1 MDGSVLAKD
10 NTDNQG
16 HQPNASKGAMTI
28 PAASLRSLMTE
39 LIDYAGLFPPANLPL
54 EQAIDNYAAYRQ
66 SAEAWMLSH
75 FIIPVGRLQEL
86 TAEQLEEDEPFSF
99 SVLGRGGADGE
110 SWLSNLQE
118 DIATIDAFLDK
129 HLTRATVDMLEV
141 RLPTEIL
148 REGSTEELKII
159 LDQAYD
165 LLDQT
170 PFYEVP
176 FEDGW
181 EEMVK
186 TAVTGIRMHYGV
198 AGFKLRC
205 GGVTAAQF
213 PSVQQ
218 VAYAIKLC
226 MDNGVALKC
235 TAGLHHPIRHFNESV
250 NTKMHGFL
258 NVFGAGVLAEHFD
271 LSLKEIEAII
281 AEEDSQQFN
290 FDDDG
295 FRWRD
300 WHIALEAIETA
311 REDSLISFGSC
322 SFDEPCQDLR
332 ELKLLPEKS

>member
-1 MDGSVLAKD
+1 
-10 NTDNQG
+10 
-16 HQPNASKGAMTI
+16 
-28 PAASLRSLMTE
+28 MTE
-39 LIDYAGLFPPANLPL
+39 LIDYAGLFPPADLPL
-54 EQAIDNYAAYRQ
+54 EQAITNYATYRQ
-66 SAEAWMLSH
+66 SAEAWMLAH

-86 TAEQLEEDEPFSF
+86 TAAQLEQDDPFTF
-99 SVLGRGGADGE
+99 SVLGRGGADSE
-110 SWLSNLQE
+110 SWLANLQE

-129 HLTRATVDMLEV
+129 HLTRATADMLEV

-148 REGSTEELKII
+148 REGSAEELKIM

-170 PFYEVP
+170 PYYEVP
-176 FEDGW
+176 FEEGW

-205 GGVTAAQF
+205 GGTTAEQF

-226 MDNGVALKC
+226 LDNGIALKC
-235 TAGLHHPIRHFNESV
+235 TAGLHHPVRHFNEAV

-258 NVFGAGVLAEHFD
+258 NVFGAGVLAEQFD
-271 LSLKEIEAII
+271 LSLKDIEKII
-281 AEEDSQQFN
+281 AEEDPQQFI

-295 FRWRD
+295 FRYQN
-300 WHIALEAIETA
+300 WHIAIEAIETA

-322 SFDEPCQDLR
+322 SFDEPREDLR
-332 ELKLLPEKS
+332 MLKLLP

>member
-1 MDGSVLAKD
+1 
-10 NTDNQG
+10 
-16 HQPNASKGAMTI
+16 MTI

-54 EQAIDNYAAYRQ
+54 EQAIANYARYRQ
-66 SAEAWMLSH
+66 AAEAWMLAH
-75 FIIPVGRLQEL
+75 FIIPVGRLEEL
-86 TAEQLEEDEPFSF
+86 TAEQIEEDDPFTF
-99 SVLGRGGADGE
+99 SVLGRGGSDSE
-110 SWLSNLQE
+110 SWLTNLQA

-129 HLTRATVDMLEV
+129 HLTRATADMLEV

-148 REGSTEELKII
+148 REGSAEELKIM

-170 PFYEVP
+170 PYYEVP
-176 FEDGW
+176 FEEGW
-181 EEMVK
+181 AEMVK

-205 GGVTAAQF
+205 GGVTAEQF

-226 MDNGVALKC
+226 LDNGIALKC
-235 TAGLHHPIRHFNESV
+235 TAGLHHPVRHFNETV

-271 LSLKEIEAII
+271 LSLRDIEKII
-281 AEEDSQQFN
+281 AEEDPQQFV

-295 FRWRD
+295 FRYQN

-322 SFDEPCQDLR
+322 SFDEPREDLR
-332 ELKLLPEKS
+332 MLKLLP